1 MEWEQGSMEALQ
13 RTVRRVWDRVPSIRA
28 RMEKAGVCPDDV
40 KRPADLRKLPFT
52 TKQDMRDAYPTGL
65 LACDKRE
72 LVRYHA
78 SSGTTGKPT
87 VVGYTK
93 NDIAAWTE
101 CMANCLETAG
111 VTADDTFQVILGY
124 GLFTGALGFHYGAEA
139 LGAAV
144 VPTGGGFTER
154 QLLLMEDLGTTVLTS
169 TPSYALHLAE
179 IIRERNL
186 RDRFPLRMVILGG
199 EAWSEA
205 MRERIESEL
214 GVVAID
220 SYGLSEI
227 IGPGVAMECS
237 HRNGLHLNTKHF
249 LAEII
254 DPDTG
259 EELPD
264 GTEGEIVFTCMTK
277 EALPLIRYRTHDVG
291 MRLPGKCECGRTF
304 VRMQKPAGR
313 TDDMLIIRG
322 VNVFPS
328 QIESVLMDIEG
339 IAPFFQMVVER
350 DGNLDRLTVL
360 VEMTEDAFTDE
371 IRVLEDMTRK
381 VTEAIHSVLGIAAK
395 VKLVE
400 PRSIE
405 RFEGKAKRVIDKR
418 TQVNF

>member
-227 IGPGVAMECS
+227 IGPGVAMECG

-249 LAEII
+249 LVEVI
-254 DPDTG
+254 DPATG
-259 EELPD
+259 EALPD
-264 GTEGEIVFTCMTK
+264 GEEGELVITTLTK
-277 EALPLIRYRTHDVG
+277 EAMPMVRYRTRDLT
-291 MRLPGKCECGRTF
+291 RIIPEPCPCGRQG
-304 VRMQKPAGR
+304 VRLARVKGR
-313 TDDMLIIRG
+313 SDDMIIIRG
-322 VNVFPS
+322 VNVYPS
-328 QIESVLMDIEG
+328 QVEAVLGQVPGLSLNYQLEISEKDFLKE
-339 IAPFFQMVVER
+339 
-350 DGNLDRLTVL
+350 LTVHCESSEL
-360 VEMTEDAFTDE
+360 LNAPDSAGLSRLASKKLNEGLG
-371 IRVLEDMTRK
+371 IRVGFNLLVPGILE
-381 VTEAIHSVLGIAAK
+381 
-395 VKLVE
+395 
-400 PRSIE
+400 RSM
-405 RFEGKAKRVIDKR
+405 GKAVRIKKAA
-418 TQVNF
+418 

>member
-1 MEWEQGSMEALQ
+1 MEMEWEQGSMEALQ
-13 RTVRRVWDRVPSIRA
+13 RTVRRVWDRVPLSRNK
-28 RMEKAGVCPDDV
+28 MEKAGVTPEDI
-40 KRPADLRKLPFT
+40 KRPEDLRRLPFT

-87 VVGYTK
+87 VVAYTK
-93 NDIAAWTE
+93 NDIASWTE

-111 VTADDTFQVILGY
+111 VTPDDTFQVILGY

-169 TPSYALHLAE
+169 TPSYALHMAE
-179 IIRERNL
+179 LIRERNI

-205 MRERIESEL
+205 MRERIEKEL
-214 GVVAID
+214 DVVAID

-227 IGPGVAMECS
+227 IGPGVAMECGC
-237 HRNGLHLNTKHF
+237 RNGLHLNSRHF

-254 DPDTG
+254 DPATG
-259 EELPD
+259 EVLPD
-264 GTEGEIVFTCMTK
+264 GEEGELVLTTITK
-277 EALPLIRYRTHDVG
+277 EAMPLVRYRTRDLT
-291 MRLPGKCECGRTF
+291 RIIPEPCPCGRTG
-304 VRMQKPAGR
+304 VRLARVKGR
-313 TDDMLIIRG
+313 SDDMLIIRG

-328 QIESVLMDIEG
+328 QIEAL
-339 IAPFFQMVVER
+339 
-350 DGNLDRLTVL
+350 LDRIPGLSLNYQLEITEKDYLKELTVHCESEAAL
-360 VEMTEDAFTDE
+360 DE
-371 IRVLEDMTRK
+371 EASGKLARLASKKLSEGLGIRVGFSLLAPGALE
-381 VTEAIHSVLGIAAK
+381 
-395 VKLVE
+395 
-400 PRSIE
+400 RST
-405 RFEGKAKRVIDKR
+405 GKAVRIKKAA
-418 TQVNF
+418 